1 MKKRNNKKIKQRNN
15 IKKSPPLPCIVEN
28 NGNLNLSGDLYSFC
42 SNLIKTCDNDKK
54 IHSPDYYFSI
64 AIIAKE
70 TKNFQL
76 ERQAI
81 LNLLFFIKNDCS
93 ELLSKIVN
101 NEHSFELTEKTE
113 FLISLKELS
122 SSEAHYYFKIILGFI
137 ISATKQQIT
146 AYFNCFMGRSS
157 NSTELIALPSVVNLP
172 NEVLLDFYEITH
184 RLLIDKSPSD
194 EALKK
199 LTSFIYNSTD
209 GTYSKSLLFFLSFF
223 NLNSNDS
230 QAIEFANLY
239 INTPNL
245 SLDICNYSQSIAWN
259 TAHAAIR
266 IGDIDE
272 AEYWLAQITDE
283 EKSTK
288 IEGLINSLYERV
300 NSRIQHPLNPEN
312 NPPVD
317 IDDISTIHLISLN
330 SFIYG
335 CGDDWG
341 LKELY
346 RSGRYIFPSD
356 MVTNDMFKSLSLNG
370 VIKISIN
377 DFNSLNENELNDF
390 NQIINNR
397 KFHINIR
404 GVTDTKLIA
413 QKIIFEEIEKRE
425 DKYEAALA
433 IWKHI
438 TLGYFYNSMEFYLS
452 NVKDDWAKDFT
463 LNEITIERIKSSN
476 ISAQILHYLAK
487 TSIRYSAGKYSIGET
502 YGNKHIRNTL
512 IGSINRNL
520 DWIENGNFIDNSYPR
535 GKKQPVLA
543 AERVLEIICGITAE
557 SLYDNSPELML
568 CQTCGY
574 VGDEDF

>member
-1 MKKRNNKKIKQRNN
+1 
-15 IKKSPPLPCIVEN
+15 
-28 NGNLNLSGDLYSFC
+28 
-42 SNLIKTCDNDKK
+42 
-54 IHSPDYYFSI
+54 
-64 AIIAKE
+64 
-70 TKNFQL
+70 
-76 ERQAI
+76 
-81 LNLLFFIKNDCS
+81 
-93 ELLSKIVN
+93 
-101 NEHSFELTEKTE
+101 
-113 FLISLKELS
+113 
-122 SSEAHYYFKIILGFI
+122 
-137 ISATKQQIT
+137 
-146 AYFNCFMGRSS
+146 SS